1 MASRGMEKRRS
12 YLVEFRA
19 IGSSVKVS
27 AIDPVTLVE
36 VSIVGPTSVSEAEL
50 SRLAVRK
57 LEYMLRKRTE
67 QPDTGRGIK
76 V

>member
-1 MASRGMEKRRS
+1 MASRGTEKRRS

-57 LEYMLRKRTE
+57 LEYMLRKRAE
-67 QPDTGRGIK
+67 QPDIGRGIK

>member
-1 MASRGMEKRRS
+1 MAPRGTAGQRS

-19 IGSSVKVS
+19 VGSSVKVT
-27 AIDPVTLVE
+27 ALDPVTLVE
-36 VSIVGPTSVSEAEL
+36 VSIVGPTNVSEAEL

-57 LEYMLRKRTE
+57 LKYMLNKRTE
-67 QPDTGRGIK
+67 PPDSRPGIK